1 MYLVMGVCEQPEM
14 SSLKNNA
21 DVTSRVI
28 NNTNSETPTFITAFR
43 DPFKSDS
50 EEYYRRLS
58 REWLASGRI
67 TDFLKKVRRDG
78 AMIYRVASDDD
89 HDGAGGVLWF
99 WLCVAGRERDGS
111 GGCSLA
117 CVPTTSHL
125 FRHC

>member
-78 AMIYRVASDDD
+78 AMMCRVASDDN
-89 HDGAGGVLWF
+89 GARCVVVL
-99 WLCVAGRERDGS
+99 VVRGRSRARWIWRMFARVRTYHKPPIP
-111 GGCSLA
+111 SL
-117 CVPTTSHL
+117 
-125 FRHC
+125 